1 MVSIVSKLTIIHT
14 QDFGVR
20 CFHTLKDMMQ
30 AEEGQR
36 DLVRSYVNTN
46 IIQQLIKLPVKDI
59 PVGLLNGLREL
70 VDDQNLD
77 EKQLMAPL
85 FRDFFPMWLSEIKE
99 LIIFKTKRFSAEDRT
114 EQIDAIIRLITSSL
128 SGDED
133 NVNYFVKTQLHEDV
147 AQIFMRSNST
157 MSRYVPL
164 LDCLSEVARISP

>member
-1 MVSIVSKLTIIHT
+1 
-14 QDFGVR
+14 
-20 CFHTLKDMMQ
+20 
-30 AEEGQR
+30 
-36 DLVRSYVNTN
+36 
-46 IIQQLIKLPVKDI
+46 
-59 PVGLLNGLREL
+59 
-70 VDDQNLD
+70 
-77 EKQLMAPL
+77 MAPL

-147 AQIFMRSNST
+147 AQIFMRSNSS

-164 LDCLSEVARISP
+164 LDCLSEVARISQQAATDFI